1 MRVSD
6 CCGAKWF
13 FWRYG
18 REVVTRCRECNHV
31 CELVKE
37 EDWNMDED
45 TPDSILGNK
54 RCEKNK

>member
-18 REVVTRCRECNHV
+18 REVKTRCRECNKI

-37 EDWNMDED
+37 EDWNV
-45 TPDSILGNK
+45 
-54 RCEKNK
+54 EKNEKEKQ